1 MNSKQ
6 IKLLL
11 SIILI
16 VVLNSFSNAQNPV
29 QKMIKRALKEKT
41 FLKIGDENI
50 TKDSRISTNI
60 YNYRN
65 QYGERL
71 VYDNEKGSESEMF
84 AAINP
89 LDSNNIVVSS
99 IHFAYNQFTDQPMS
113 ISTYYSKDFGNSWQK
128 SEFDGIV
135 NENNLVVG
143 GGDPVLVFDA
153 NGDLHLTYIILAIT
167 DLVNFKASEFIYHA
181 ISKDGGVSWESKPY
195 FRSTEFSTASLEGID
210 RFLDKQWMV
219 SDLTGS
225 PYHGNVYL
233 GYVDFFAGDTIL
245 DPSMNI
251 KIDIFHPGDTSFIY
265 DPVQLTPDSFKF
277 VQFTS
282 VDLDKEGNLYIGFVG
297 SLDSLDYYFY
307 NSVSS
312 DGGETFSEPREISK
326 FYYPGFTQGSLPS
339 NITGIRDRYFP
350 SPYLALDNS
359 DGISSGRI
367 YATWTAPGIDTIEVT
382 GSDIYLSYSDDKGIT
397 WTEPVVINN
406 DSLENSDQFYSNLE
420 VNSAGIPILCFYD
433 KRQDT
438 LNNFNTDYYITYA
451 LETEDPDFST
461 QYPLTSQFSDFSKI
475 GAKTNGFGIGEYNKT
490 VSTGSFAI
498 PFWSDGRKNTGDIN
512 IYMALIPLDGN
523 EYTVGTYE
531 INLVTDKITISDI
544 YPNPSNGSFS
554 ININLK
560 KSSKLSFQLFDL
572 NGKQVYYKKYNNT
585 LKGNQNFNLK
595 INDIISG
602 TYILKISSDFGFA
615 TRKIK
620 IVK

>member
-1 MNSKQ
+1 M
-6 IKLLL
+6 
-11 SIILI
+11 
-16 VVLNSFSNAQNPV
+16 
-29 QKMIKRALKEKT
+29 
-41 FLKIGDENI
+41 
-50 TKDSRISTNI
+50 
-60 YNYRN
+60 
-65 QYGERL
+65 
-71 VYDNEKGSESEMF
+71 
-84 AAINP
+84 
-89 LDSNNIVVSS
+89 
-99 IHFAYNQFTDQPMS
+99 
-113 ISTYYSKDFGNSWQK
+113 
-128 SEFDGIV
+128 
-135 NENNLVVG
+135 
-143 GGDPVLVFDA
+143 
-153 NGDLHLTYIILAIT
+153 
-167 DLVNFKASEFIYHA
+167 
-181 ISKDGGVSWESKPY
+181 
-195 FRSTEFSTASLEGID
+195 
-210 RFLDKQWMV
+210 
-219 SDLTGS
+219 
-225 PYHGNVYL
+225 
-233 GYVDFFAGDTIL
+233 
-245 DPSMNI
+245 
-251 KIDIFHPGDTSFIY
+251 
-265 DPVQLTPDSFKF
+265 
-277 VQFTS
+277 
-282 VDLDKEGNLYIGFVG
+282 
-297 SLDSLDYYFY
+297 
-307 NSVSS
+307 
-312 DGGETFSEPREISK
+312 
-326 FYYPGFTQGSLPS
+326 
-339 NITGIRDRYFP
+339 
-350 SPYLALDNS
+350 
-359 DGISSGRI
+359 
-367 YATWTAPGIDTIEVT
+367 
-382 GSDIYLSYSDDKGIT
+382 
-397 WTEPVVINN
+397 
-406 DSLENSDQFYSNLE
+406 ENSDQFYSNLE